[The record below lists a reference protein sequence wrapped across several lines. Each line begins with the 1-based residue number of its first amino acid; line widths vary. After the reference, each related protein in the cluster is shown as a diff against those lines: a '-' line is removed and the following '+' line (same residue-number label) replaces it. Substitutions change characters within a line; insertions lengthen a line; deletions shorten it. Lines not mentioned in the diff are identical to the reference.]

1 MTVYRVVA
9 GSVPAETQIEG
20 GRAIIDHPR
29 GAVLPSDVPEEQV
42 QRLLT
47 FGHIEHVAADPEPAP
62 AEPETETDLSDLDK
76 AELLARAKDLGIPAD
91 GRWGVD
97 KLTAAIQEHE

>member
-42 QRLLT
+42 QRLLA
-47 FGHIEHVAADPEPAP
+47 FGHIELETADPEPAP
-62 AEPETETDLSDLDK
+62 AEPETGLSDLDK

>member
-42 QRLLT
+42 QRLLA
-47 FGHIEHVAADPEPAP
+47 FGHIELEVADPEPA
-62 AEPETETDLSDLDK
+62 EPETDLSDLDK

>member
-9 GSVPAETQIEG
+9 GSVPAETQVEG
-20 GRAIIDHPR
+20 GRAVIDHPR

-42 QRLLT
+42 QRLLA
-47 FGHIEHVAADPEPAP
+47 FGHIEHVATEPEP
-62 AEPETETDLSDLDK
+62 EPEVGLSDLDK

-91 GRWGVD
+91 GRWGID

>member
-42 QRLLT
+42 QRLLA
-47 FGHIEHVAADPEPAP
+47 FGHIELEAADPEPAP
-62 AEPETETDLSDLDK
+62 AEPETDLSDLDK